1 MGVALAIN
9 EQIWAGAIVAFAALA
24 AAGVVHGHRRHGR
37 IPPVALAV
45 IGVGLV
51 AAAMYA
57 GLGGAARVVEL
68 LGFAALVGAAVWDW
82 RLKRSGA

>member
-1 MGVALAIN
+1 M
-9 EQIWAGAIVAFAALA
+9 
-24 AAGVVHGHRRHGR
+24 
-37 IPPVALAV
+37 ALAV